1 MTQTATA
8 YLNEKI
14 DTGEYFYCQAYRCTM
29 SKKHCLKYQ
38 KQGGVTITKSYV
50 VGFNAASIAIP
61 RLSCRGC
68 IQGQRIKEEK
78 NGRVA
83 I

>member
-8 YLNEKI
+8 YLNHKL
-14 DTGEYFYCQAYRCTM
+14 DTGEYFYCRTYKCTM
-29 SKKHCLKYQ
+29 AKKHCLKYQ

-50 VGFNAASIAIP
+50 VGFNRASIDIP

-68 IQGQRIKEEK
+68 VQGQRIKE
-78 NGRVA
+78 A
-83 I
+83 TP